1 MIPRIRSFIVLFLCF
16 AVLQSQTITVSPSL
30 TSTIFPNGVSVP
42 SDYPHVK
49 FLVKGNASPGH
60 IFINNW
66 GGTPYIA
73 ILDSNGAPVFYRR
86 MPGNARDFKV
96 QKNGNLS
103 YRIAEPYYRQYEM
116 DSSYTVLREI
126 TAKNGQGTDEHEL
139 QILPNGNVLLISLD
153 YRTIDMSAIVPGGK
167 TNVTVVGNNV
177 QEIDPAGNVVFEW
190 KCWDH
195 MKISDAVRENLTAQ
209 TIDFVHM
216 NAIELDLD
224 GNILISSRHQS
235 EITKIDRK
243 TGRVMWR
250 FGGKNN
256 QFTYLNDPLGG
267 PSYQHDIRVLP
278 NGNYTMLDNGNFHSP
293 SLTRAVEYSLDTA
306 ARTAQLVWQYRHV
319 PDRYTWWM
327 GNAQRLANGNTLIN
341 WADQSLP
348 KVTEVTPA
356 GVKVLEMDFVK
367 AAHSYRVFKFPWKGK
382 GKQPE
387 LYLEAGSNK
396 ITLLFN
402 TFDQRPSHWYRIYA
416 DTVASPVRCIDSTQL
431 SAVDLKGFKNGKRY
445 YFRVTSRNADGS
457 ESPMSNEVTAVARF
471 YQPGDNLIT
480 NGDFSDG
487 LNDWKFNLT
496 SPGAAVPYVTEAGAL
511 FMQIGAGGTQAW
523 HIQPSQEGI
532 PVTNGL
538 PYRFEFDAWATAPR
552 TIDPKIVMIAAPNT
566 NYSRTGSIFLT
577 TEPQHFRFDFTM
589 TDATDNNAR
598 VVFNCGLSDA
608 DVFVDNVSFR
618 QRVPVA
624 VQDEHATV
632 PRSYDLLQNFPNP
645 FNPSTTI
652 RFALP
657 HRSFV
662 RLSVLDPLGREI
674 ALLLQGER
682 NAGMHD
688 VVWNA
693 DRFASGMYLCRLT
706 TAAGVTVRRMQL
718 LR

>member
-1 MIPRIRSFIVLFLCF
+1 MNVHRILLLLSLTFCSVLV
-16 AVLQSQTITVSPSL
+16 AQTITVSPSL
-30 TSTIFPNGVSVP
+30 STTIFPNGVSVP

-49 FLVKGNASPGH
+49 FTVKGNAAPGY

-73 ILDSNGAPVFYRR
+73 ILDSNGSPVFYRR

-96 QKNGNLS
+96 QRNGNLS
-103 YRIAEPYYRQYEM
+103 YRIAEPFYRQFEM

-139 QILPNGNVLLISLD
+139 QILPNGNVLLITLD
-153 YRTIDMSAIVPGGK
+153 YRTVDMSKIVTGGK
-167 TNVTVVGNNV
+167 TNATIVGNNV

-195 MKISDAVRENLTAQ
+195 LNIADAVRENLTAQ

-235 EITKIDRK
+235 EITKIERPS
-243 TGRVMWR
+243 GRVMWR

-256 QFTYLNDPLGG
+256 QFTYLNDPLNG

-278 NGNYTMLDNGNFHSP
+278 NGNYTIMDNGNFHSP
-293 SLTRAVEYSLDTA
+293 SVSRAVEYKLDTA
-306 ARTAQLVWQYRHV
+306 ARTAQLIWQYRHN

-327 GNAQRLANGNTLIN
+327 GNTQRLPNGNTLIN

-348 KVTEVTPA
+348 KATEVTPA

-387 LYLEAGSNK
+387 LSMESGSSK

-402 TFDQRPSHWYRIYA
+402 TFDQRPSHWYRIYC
-416 DTVASPVRCIDSTQL
+416 DTVPSPVRLIDSTQL
-431 SAVDLKGFKNGKRY
+431 SAVDLKGFRNGKRY
-445 YFRVTSRNADGS
+445 YFRVTSRNEDGS
-457 ESPMSNEVTAVARF
+457 ESPFSNELSVVARF
-471 YQPGDNLIT
+471 FQPGDNLIS
-480 NGDFSDG
+480 NGDFIDG
-487 LNDWKFNLT
+487 LNEWKFNLT
-496 SPGAAVPYVTEAGAL
+496 SPGAAVPYVTAEGAL
-511 FMQIGAGGTQAW
+511 FVQIGSGGTQAW
-523 HIQPSQEGI
+523 HVQPSQEAL

-552 TIDPKIVMIAAPNT
+552 TIDPKIVMIASPNT
-566 NYSRTGSIFLT
+566 NYSKTGSIYLT
-577 TEPQHFRFDFTM
+577 QTPQHFQFDFTM

-608 DVFVDNVSFR
+608 DVFLDNVSFR
-618 QRVPVA
+618 QRVPVSVKDA
-624 VQDEHATV
+624 GTGV
-632 PRSYDLLQNFPNP
+632 PAAFQVLQNFPNP

-652 RFALP
+652 RYSVSSRT
-657 HRSFV
+657 HV
-662 RLSVLDPLGREI
+662 RLTVHDLLGREV
-674 ALLLQGER
+674 ALLVNGER
-682 NAGMHD
+682 LSGNHQT
-688 VVWNA
+688 VWDA
-693 DRFASGMYLCRLT
+693 DALASGTYLCRLIT
-706 TAAGVTVRRMQL
+706 GTGMTIRRMQL